1 MWWICPNELCL
12 LCSYTWNSW
21 FSYFCSIV
29 VHWQRQSGWD
39 FYRFHRRLFMPTRLK
54 MEHIK
59 FLKALRSIIFFLRNF
74 ISVMWHMKATIFRCQ
89 SFFFWNGKLPFY
101 WKYWILCVPLTKM
114 GSVDRSFGFQRS
126 KVGWERETERETE
139 AERDAERR
147 ESERGR
153 EEDRKEGS
161 EKLSSRKIGHNR
173 ENGIYINRKRIRNS
187 NIRSHTISI
196 ISLKVAVLMRWQ
208 NTAFAA
214 RTLHETKSA
223 AATHLLE
230 QILLKLSTQ

>member
-1 MWWICPNELCL
+1 
-12 LCSYTWNSW
+12 
-21 FSYFCSIV
+21 
-29 VHWQRQSGWD
+29 
-39 FYRFHRRLFMPTRLK
+39 MPTRLK

-114 GSVDRSFGFQRS
+114 GSVDWSFGFQRS
-126 KVGWERETERETE
+126 KVGWEREGRDR
-139 AERDAERR
+139 ERDRGGERR
-147 ESERGR
+147 REKREWERKRGR

-161 EKLSSRKIGHNR
+161 EKLSSRKSGHNR

-223 AATHLLE
+223 AATNLLE